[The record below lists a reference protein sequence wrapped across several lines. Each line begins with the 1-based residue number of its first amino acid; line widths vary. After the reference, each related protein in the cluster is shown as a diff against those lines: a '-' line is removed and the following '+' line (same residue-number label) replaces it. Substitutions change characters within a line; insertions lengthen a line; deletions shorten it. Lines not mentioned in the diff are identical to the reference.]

1 MLRKAIHSRKKPSYN
16 GPKVAPRKESAI
28 RAPSPTERARRCK
41 TRCTRA
47 GEGQGRPAR
56 PRLMPTAD
64 RRTSSNL
71 SSGTALPK
79 RPFCI
84 ALGRTNAK
92 RLQNIKVR
100 PPLTGTD
107 FGGDRPNLAHYMHP
121 GALVHGVARPCA
133 PPPPA
138 RQRK

>member
-1 MLRKAIHSRKKPSYN
+1 
-16 GPKVAPRKESAI
+16 
-28 RAPSPTERARRCK
+28 
-41 TRCTRA
+41 
-47 GEGQGRPAR
+47 
-56 PRLMPTAD
+56 MPTAD

-138 RQRK
+138 RQRKSRPDVKQFLLEVVDAPLEGGPGSRVPGEEFAAVMHLQLGLRPADLLPEQLRPVLP